1 MRSWVFR
8 HRQRL
13 RVIYGVAP
21 AASAPSAA
29 KPRAT
34 ESRARGLDPGEWRRT
49 SRHVVLRP
57 MRRRSA

>member
-13 RVIYGVAP
+13 RVIYGVGP
-21 AASAPSAA
+21 AAQANAA
-29 KPRAT
+29 RTSK
-34 ESRARGLDPGEWRRT
+34 SRRGGLDPGEWRRT
-49 SRHVVLRP
+49 RRHFVLRP